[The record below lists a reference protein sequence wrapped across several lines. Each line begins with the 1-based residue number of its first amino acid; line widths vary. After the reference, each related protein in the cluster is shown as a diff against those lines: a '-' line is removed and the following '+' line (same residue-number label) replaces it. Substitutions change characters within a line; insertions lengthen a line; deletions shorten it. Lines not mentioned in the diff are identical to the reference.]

1 MTVLMVFL
9 FAAVSSHVVFGAN
22 ILTLPI
28 PSSCPRTTAGL
39 GSEPHFE
46 CTASIDWVGDQFDRE
61 NCRGAIQRL
70 YNVEVAEHG
79 NTNYEFLLPGAI
91 PYTSNPVMQTPRRYN
106 VGQSYFDPKEL
117 CVSADDYGQ
126 ANVPSPSSCWDSS
139 LLAPCLARIPSV
151 NMSIQ
156 TRTLLLS
163 KTSGWLPTLSRH
175 VVSNRS
181 ICLAGRLL
189 VRLFLL
195 FSGTYHS

>member
-1 MTVLMVFL
+1 MTVPMAFL
-9 FAAVSSHVVFGAN
+9 FAAVFIHVVFGAN

-46 CTASIDWVGDQFDRE
+46 CTSSIDWVGDQFDRE

-79 NTNYEFLLPGAI
+79 NTDYEFLLPGAI

-106 VGQSYFDPKEL
+106 VGQSCFDPKGI
-117 CVSADDYGQ
+117 CVGADENGQ

-139 LLAPCLARIPSV
+139 LLPPCLARIPSIT
-151 NMSIQ
+151 MSMQI
-156 TRTLLLS
+156 RTWLLS

-175 VVSNRS
+175 VVFNRS

-189 VRLFLL
+189 VRLFLV
-195 FSGTYHS
+195 FSGNCHS